1 LSIGG
6 EDDTA
11 SKTEYSDSDNN
22 DPGADLS
29 ESNSIDGEEDPIIR
43 RKKYLLMKTR
53 GLHIQEP
60 ITISL
65 LILA

>member
-29 ESNSIDGEEDPIIR
+29 ESNSIDGEEDPNYKEEKNI
-43 RKKYLLMKTR
+43 Y
-53 GLHIQEP
+53 
-60 ITISL
+60 
-65 LILA
+65 